1 MIMKTTTKNE
11 GNKNMQ
17 ILEQV
22 VIIPITFLTILEDGS
37 ILGTSIN
44 DFLIL
49 FLKKEWFL
57 FDLAREMFSKKN
69 CQEHKFCVTHLL

>member
-17 ILEQV
+17 TLEQV
-22 VIIPITFLTILEDGS
+22 VIIPITFQTLLEDGS

-49 FLKKEWFL
+49 FLKKEWFH
-57 FDLAREMFSKKN
+57 FDLAKEFFS
-69 CQEHKFCVTHLL
+69 

>member
-17 ILEQV
+17 TLEQV
-22 VIIPITFLTILEDGS
+22 VIITITFQTILEDGS

-49 FLKKEWFL
+49 FLKKEGFR
-57 FDLAREMFSKKN
+57 FDPAKEIFS
-69 CQEHKFCVTHLL
+69 